1 MQYQKFRAD
10 QLFTGQKLLGPD
22 QVLITSMDGRV
33 EGILPDSEAGDD
45 IQVYPGIISPG
56 FINCHC
62 HLELSHLKN
71 VVPPHTGLIDFLCDV
86 VTKRGFPQEVIQ
98 DAIAR
103 ADREMHD
110 KGIVAV
116 GDISNTSDTV
126 SVKTKSKIRW
136 HNFIE
141 VLGFTDEKALENIEA
156 YSNVLKVYHDQLPV
170 KNSVLTPHAPYSISS
185 KTFDLINEATED
197 KVISIHNQECSAED
211 ELYKTGAGDFLRLF
225 KVFGINESPFQVSG
239 KSSLQTYLPKFN
251 RNQTI
256 LLIHN
261 TCIPGEDIVFA
272 KQYASE
278 NSINLFFCLCV
289 RANLYI
295 ENRKPPVD
303 LFLKHDCPLVLGT
316 DSYSSNWELSIAKE
330 IEAVSNMTCFD
341 DLSLEEKTT
350 TIYKM
355 ATINGAK
362 ALRMDDELGS
372 FEKGKKPGIV
382 NVFSPGNA
390 KRIL

>member
-1 MQYQKFRAD
+1 MHYQKFRAD
-10 QLFTGQKLLGPD
+10 QLFTGQKLLGQD
-22 QVLITSMDGRV
+22 QVLITSEDGRV
-33 EGILPDSEAGDD
+33 EGIFPVSEAGDD
-45 IQVYPGIISPG
+45 IQFYPGILSPG

-86 VTKRGFPQEVIQ
+86 VTKRGFPQEIIQ

-103 ADREMHD
+103 ADREMYD

-141 VLGFTDEKALENIEA
+141 VLSFTDEKALENVEA
-156 YSNVLKVYHDQLPV
+156 YNNVLKVYHNQLPV

-197 KVISIHNQECSAED
+197 KVISIHNQECPAED

-225 KVFGINESPFQVSG
+225 KQFGINESPFPVSG

-261 TCIPGEDIVFA
+261 TFIPEEDILFA
-272 KQYASE
+272 KQYAKD
-278 NSINLFFCLCV
+278 NSINLFYCLCV

-303 LFLKHDCPLVLGT
+303 LFLKHERPLVLGT

-330 IEAVSNMTCFD
+330 IEAVLNMTCLDKF
-341 DLSLEEKTT
+341 SEEEKITT
-350 TIYKM
+350 VYKM

-362 ALRMDDELGS
+362 ALRMEDELGS
-372 FEKGKKPGIV
+372 FEKGKRPGIV
-382 NVFSPGNA
+382 NVMSPGNA
-390 KRIL
+390 KRVL